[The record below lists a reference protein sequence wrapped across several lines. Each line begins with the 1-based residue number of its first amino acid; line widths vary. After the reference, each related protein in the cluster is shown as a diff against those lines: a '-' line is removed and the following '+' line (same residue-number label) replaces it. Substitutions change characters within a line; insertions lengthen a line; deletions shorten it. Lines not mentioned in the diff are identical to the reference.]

1 MCVCVCVCV
10 FFLFSFFLF
19 WLGIENLDQMADGW
33 RRGGRR
39 DGVQGGRGYPERAAE
54 EEDPE
59 STSVSIGREAGA

>member
-1 MCVCVCVCV
+1 
-10 FFLFSFFLF
+10 
-19 WLGIENLDQMADGW
+19 MADGW

-39 DGVQGGRGYPERAAE
+39 EGEQGGRGYPERAAE